1 MTKTINIDG
10 KEIRMRASALIP
22 RLYRAKFGR
31 DLIADLNKLSASYRK
46 GEFETAD
53 LEVFENIAF
62 LLCKQATPDMP
73 ETPEEW
79 LDGFDGV
86 FSIYQVLPEILSLWQ
101 ESNKTTSTPAKK

>member
-31 DLIADLNKLSASYRK
+31 DLVQDLCKLEAAYHK
-46 GEFETAD
+46 GAFEVTD
-53 LEVFENIAF
+53 LEIFEDIAY
-62 LLCKQATPDMP
+62 LMCKQATPEMP
-73 ETPEEW
+73 ETPEQW

-86 FSIYQVLPEILSLWQ
+86 FSVYDIQ
-101 ESNKTTSTPAKK
+101 